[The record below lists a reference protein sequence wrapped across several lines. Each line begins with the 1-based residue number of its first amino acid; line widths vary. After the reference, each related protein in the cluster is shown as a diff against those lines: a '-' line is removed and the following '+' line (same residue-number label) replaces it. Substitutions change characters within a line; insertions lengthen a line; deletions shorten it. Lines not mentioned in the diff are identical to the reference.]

1 LSADQHGQG
10 ARQFAVRLI
19 LRSFFD
25 FCALILVALPP
36 TFLKDFFS
44 QFYATLPDDTEFLR
58 KNRKLLTLWALDFKH
73 IRLVILPNVLN
84 LFIKVPKRHDL
95 SIIFPQRRRFSAAN
109 GFCFFSAALTTV
121 MLLTAPKQGAFATSD
136 SLAACSAQSAMAV
149 GR

>member
-1 LSADQHGQG
+1 
-10 ARQFAVRLI
+10 VRLI
-19 LRSFFD
+19 LHSFFD

-36 TFLKDFFS
+36 AFLKDFFS

-95 SIIFPQRRRFSAAN
+95 GIIFPQRRR
-109 GFCFFSAALTTV
+109 GFLPQTGVVFFSAALTTV
-121 MLLTAPKQGAFATSD
+121 MLLTAPKQGSFATSD